1 MSNAVVGNRISNLKF
16 EIKLLPFG
24 LTKYGNQAT
33 GANILHKTYV
43 K

>member
-1 MSNAVVGNRISNLKF
+1 
-16 EIKLLPFG
+16 LLPFG

-33 GANILHKTYV
+33 GAKILHKTYV